1 MKKIILS
8 VLFISLFVAKGI
20 CANSPKV
27 VNKVL
32 AVVGKETILMSEYN
46 KITGPI
52 IEQLK
57 ANNPELSDPARLK
70 QLKENFLQQ
79 MVDEKLILQEA
90 KKQQIRPAKRK
101 VDDAIKEIKSQYSN
115 DEDFKKDLKAQS
127 MTEQEF
133 NKKIE
138 EQVMMMELIDK
149 EVTAKI
155 PEITD
160 DEIQKYFNENKDKDK
175 RLTVPEKVRIRH
187 ILVKVPENATQS
199 DWDNALKKIKD
210 LQKKIKA
217 GADFA
222 DLAMKNS
229 DDTGSAKNGGD
240 LGSFAR
246 GVMVKEFENAAFALN
261 VGQVSEPVKTQF
273 GYHILKCE
281 EKSMAQKLTLD
292 QSKDYIKKV
301 LFDTKGREKYL
312 AWVDGLRKKT
322 NVKINPIE

>member
-8 VLFISLFVAKGI
+8 ALIISLFVIKGI
-20 CANSPKV
+20 CADSPKV

-32 AVVGKETILMSEYN
+32 AVVGKDTILMSEYN

-57 ANNPELSDPARLK
+57 ANNPELSDPVKLK

-90 KKQQIRPAKRK
+90 KKQQIRPSKRK
-101 VDDAIKEIKSQYSN
+101 VEDALKEIKSQYSTE
-115 DEDFKKDLKAQS
+115 EDFKKDLKEQG
-127 MTEQEF
+127 MTDQEF
-133 NKKIE
+133 NKKLE
-138 EQVMMMELIDK
+138 EQVMMMDLIDK

-160 DEIQKYFNENKDKDK
+160 QEIQKYFTDNKDKDK
-175 RLTVPEKVRIRH
+175 NLTVPEKVRIRH
-187 ILVKVPENATQS
+187 ILVKVPNNATQT

-210 LQKKIKA
+210 LQKKIKG

-222 DLAMKNS
+222 DLATKNS

-240 LGSFAR
+240 LGSFSR
-246 GVMVKEFENAAFALN
+246 GMMVKEFENAAFALN
-261 VGQVSEPVKTQF
+261 VGQISEPVKTQF
-273 GYHILKCE
+273 GYHLLKCE
-281 EKSMAQKLTLD
+281 EKSVVQKRTLD
-292 QSKDYIKKV
+292 ESKDYIKKV
-301 LFDTKGREKYL
+301 LFDNKGRDKYL
-312 AWVDGLRKKT
+312 AWVDSLRKKT